1 MTMNENREQSSVQ
14 DEGQQRLRD
23 HQELLFD
30 EEKEELKR
38 VLEAENGVDSEVAD
52 EIVEDMRELVVG
64 ETLDKI
70 LSYEWKAKL
79 DLKIRFN
86 PTIQKRQ
93 ESLQKRIDFLVHQRA
108 TIIAQLE
115 QKQDSEQDAQSL
127 LDTLKRRKE
136 FPPYREDG
144 IVDYET
150 SIHDDIYRIVPTDIF
165 ELPDLPKEFEDALDD
180 PITTALNKAYPPT
193 KSD

>member
-1 MTMNENREQSSVQ
+1 MTMNEIREQSSVQ

-38 VLEAENGVDSEVAD
+38 VLEMENGVDSEVAD
-52 EIVEDMRELVVG
+52 EIVEGMRELVVG

-70 LSYEWKAKL
+70 LSYEWKARL

-108 TIIAQLE
+108 TIIVQLE
-115 QKQDSEQDAQSL
+115 QKQDSEQDAQNLLSL
-127 LDTLKRRKE
+127 GVIPLMEAVTGQGGSLGSYPIDERR
-136 FPPYREDG
+136 
-144 IVDYET
+144 
-150 SIHDDIYRIVPTDIF
+150 S
-165 ELPDLPKEFEDALDD
+165 
-180 PITTALNKAYPPT
+180 PPT
-193 KSD
+193 W